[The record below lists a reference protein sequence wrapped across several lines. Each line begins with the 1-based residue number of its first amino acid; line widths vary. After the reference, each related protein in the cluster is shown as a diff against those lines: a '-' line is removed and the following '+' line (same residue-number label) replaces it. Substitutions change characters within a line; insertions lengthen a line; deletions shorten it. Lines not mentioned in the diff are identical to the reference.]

1 MDNQKK
7 NNNTGTKKPEQKQ
20 KKVKHECNCNQKC
33 ECKHDSKPSNKELDN
48 LKKEN
53 ELLNEKLLRISA
65 EMQNIKRR
73 NDEEKSKLIMYDG
86 EDLVKKL
93 LPIID
98 NFERAVK
105 LDDDNLADDLS
116 KFLEG
121 FKMIYGNLV
130 NILNEKNI
138 KEIDC
143 VGEQFDPTKMEAVLT
158 DHVDDKE
165 AGIVIDCLQKGY
177 TYNDKVIRVAMVKV
191 SE

>member
-7 NNNTGTKKPEQKQ
+7 NNNTGTKKPEHKQ

-33 ECKHDSKPSNKELDN
+33 ECKHDSKPNTKELDK

-130 NILNEKNI
+130 NILKEKNI

-158 DHVDDKE
+158 DHIEGKD